1 MSIASELTTL
11 AANKAA
17 IKSAIEAKS
26 PVTVPTD
33 ALSQWPT
40 AIASIP
46 TGSSLSD
53 IISATEGMD
62 GLDHTGATA
71 SELSSA
77 IKQITRQYNRRSST
91 PVTPP
96 SIPVIEGYENG
107 SAFAIDVTQG
117 MIDENSEGRG
127 GFTFWFY
134 GITKKNGHSSYSVHW
149 GDGTQNT
156 GLTVSIGANS
166 NGVLCFGRTGSSA
179 AQTGTN
185 GTVTDGTAEV
195 CHTYTTPGTYVIQ
208 ISDDIDWFG
217 FGGYW
222 YYDTWMLLVNAGF
235 STISRNM
242 RNAWYA
248 VSHALRWGNGVVSAG
263 GTYANCYNMR
273 SLCAWNNSITYAR
286 GTYSNCVGLT
296 GSVPAWNNLIT
307 NAVGTYGSCSG
318 LIGSIPAWGSAII
331 DATATYNNCSGLTGS
346 IPAWGS
352 AITNASS
359 TYGGC
364 SGLTGSIPAWGSAI
378 TNAYR
383 TYTGCNGLTGSVPAW
398 NNSISNAEGTY
409 EYCSG
414 LTGSVPAWGSKI
426 TTASNTYSSCK
437 GLSSSVPAWGSAMT
451 NAHNAYVNCPG
462 LTGSVPAWGSTI
474 IDASGTYNGCSGLT
488 GSIPAWGS
496 AITNASSTYSGCS
509 DLTGSIPAW
518 GSAIT
523 NANSAYNN
531 CRGLT
536 GVWDSTAS
544 DAELMPS
551 TITNKGNC
559 VANCLPDLRQYFLTT
574 WGGTRAS

>member
-46 TGSSLSD
+46 TGSPLSD

-117 MIDENSEGRG
+117 MIDENFEGRG

-156 GLTVSIGANS
+156 GLTVSIGLAS
-166 NGVLCFGRTGSSA
+166 NGVWCFGRTGSSA

-217 FGGYW
+217 FGGRW
-222 YYDTWMLLVNAGF
+222 YYDTWMDLVNAGF

-263 GTYANCYNMR
+263 GTYASCYNMR

-286 GTYSNCVGLT
+286 GTYSDCVGLT

-307 NAVGTYGSCSG
+307 NAYGTYNG
-318 LIGSIPAWGSAII
+318 
-331 DATATYNNCSGLTGS
+331 CSGLTGS

-352 AITNASS
+352 AIIEATATYTNCLGLTGSVPAWNNLITNASS

-383 TYTGCNGLTGSVPAW
+383 TYSGCYGLTGSVPAW

-409 EYCSG
+409 EYCCG

-426 TTASNTYSSCK
+426 TTASNTYSNCR

-496 AITNASSTYSGCS
+496 AITNASSTYGGCS
-509 DLTGSIPAW
+509 GLTGSIPAW

-523 NANSAYNN
+523 NANSTYNN

>member
-46 TGSSLSD
+46 TGSPLSD

-156 GLTVSIGANS
+156 GLTASIGAAS
-166 NGVLCFGRTGSSA
+166 NGVWCFGHTGSSA

-222 YYDTWMLLVNAGF
+222 YYDTWRDLVNAGF

-263 GTYANCYNMR
+263 GTYASCCNMR

-286 GTYSNCVGLT
+286 GTYSRCVGLT

-307 NAVGTYGSCSG
+307 NAIGTYSG
-318 LIGSIPAWGSAII
+318 C
-331 DATATYNNCSGLTGS
+331 T
-346 IPAWGS
+346 
-352 AITNASS
+352 
-359 TYGGC
+359 
-364 SGLTGSIPAWGSAI
+364 GLTGSIPAWGSAI

-383 TYTGCNGLTGSVPAW
+383 TYTSCYGLTGSVPAW

-409 EYCSG
+409 EHCNG

-426 TTASNTYSSCK
+426 TTARNTYINCK
-437 GLSSSVPAWGSAMT
+437 GLSGSVPAWGSAMT
-451 NAHNAYVNCPG
+451 DAHNAYANCPG
-462 LTGSVPAWGSTI
+462 LTGSVPAWGSAI
-474 IDASGTYNGCSGLT
+474 IDASGTYNECLGLT
-488 GSIPAWGS
+488 GSVPAWNNL
-496 AITNASSTYSGCS
+496 ITNASSTYG
-509 DLTGSIPAW
+509 G
-518 GSAIT
+518 
-523 NANSAYNN
+523 